1 MTAEHRKP
9 LVAFF
14 LVFAAACM
22 IMGNGMRTQ
31 VVEVLIQA
39 GAPPELIIA
48 VSPDMVL
55 GESLSSAPTS
65 HAVREVPATVEGPVQ
80 ADKDD
85 AKASGNP
92 SPIQAAVE
100 SAVESSDSAFV
111 SSRARAA
118 AQKAAA
124 AKLRLRPRRLRTL
137 APGQPKT
144 GHALT
149 AARHELPRQHCPP
162 PVRSPVWPRSSRPGH
177 SRIRIRCRL
186 RGPPRG
192 PHRFLHSGLPRSP
205 RPPGVPARRRR
216 PQTTVGSLA
225 RGRVESHP
233 ATTRHHRDHALNR
246 QTRGPE
252 RRATGRSASR
262 HAAPARSDRDQ
273 HSNPGRGHASR
284 RDYGRDSG
292 PDRSSHSRR
301 HDSHPQAHRGSQR
314 GPGGGGHH
322 DRGGGGG
329 HGPPGHRH

>member
-14 LVFAAACM
+14 LVFAAACL

-31 VVEVLIQA
+31 VVEVLIKA

-55 GESLSSAPTS
+55 GESLTSAPTS
-65 HAVREVPATVEGPVQ
+65 QAVREVPATVKGPVQ

-85 AKASGNP
+85 VKASGSP
-92 SPIQAAVE
+92 SPIQSAVE
-100 SAVESSDSAFV
+100 SAVGSSDSAFV

-124 AKLRLRPRRLRTL
+124 AKARGPL

-149 AARHELPRQHCPP
+149 AARPELPRQHCPP
-162 PVRSPVWPRSSRPGH
+162 PVRSPVWPRSSRPGR
-177 SRIRIRCRL
+177 SRIRSGL
-186 RGPPRG
+186 RGPPRV
-192 PHRFLHSGLPRSP
+192 PHRFRHSALPRSP
-205 RPPGVPARRRR
+205 RPPRVPARRRR
-216 PQTTVGSLA
+216 PPTTVGSLA
-225 RGRVESHP
+225 RAASSRIP
-233 ATTRHHRDHALNR
+233 RPRPRPRLNR

-273 HSNPGRGHASR
+273 HSNRGRGHASR

-322 DRGGGGG
+322 DRGGGAATGRS
-329 HGPPGHRH
+329 GHRH